1 MNEGKDPRENVVDY
15 VSETAF
21 KRDPIFLRRYW
32 VGLGGVLSQL
42 TLHFAYVRGDNFVIK
57 LSYLFIADVLNLIIV
72 WRSET

>member
-1 MNEGKDPRENVVDY
+1 MKERIPGKM
-15 VSETAF
+15 SQITSA
-21 KRDPIFLRRYW
+21 KLLLKDPIFLRRYW